1 MVFFGL
7 AKELQHAEQCV
18 KWDVRNVIVPKSV
31 VPLPDLL
38 HLNLC
43 FVVAVVVFFD
53 LYTHFSFKISL
64 ICYGAADNWSHQKAE
79 KCIECT
85 VVNMYKWIGNDDRT
99 ELWRKNQSD
108 PACIHLHNDVGI
120 QKGAKVKDE
129 NRFIFSPWRYSVRAA
144 CIRFE
149 RERSDTEKGVKPCSV
164 DCNGSTH
171 GK

>member
-1 MVFFGL
+1 MPDFRVFSAVYPLSDAHRKCGKCLNSLQTFGYFGL

-43 FVVAVVVFFD
+43 FVVVVVVVVMFFD

-108 PACIHLHNDVGI
+108 
-120 QKGAKVKDE
+120 
-129 NRFIFSPWRYSVRAA
+129 AA
-144 CIRFE
+144 TKLCAY
-149 RERSDTEKGVKPCSV
+149 
-164 DCNGSTH
+164 TH
-171 GK
+171 ITTSGYKKAQR